1 MFSHIILFYFQ
12 VKFNISHLYVLGFF
26 VLISPDPLLMFV
38 SGAVLL
44 LTFKLMWR
52 INEPKHLLVNLTLNW
67 MVVAIL
73 LPYGAIFQKP
83 LADLSI
89 YKSDTIVYATWLAV
103 LSHFFYLLG
112 IYLPIINLVIPHTGK
127 LQLILSRY
135 DGKKLFSAYVGY
147 SFLSAILTPILLGN
161 SGGQMLMGL
170 VYFKWV
176 FLTFLIIHTS
186 IIPSNTKYVLLFIGF
201 EILLSFSGFWSAFK
215 DYILVAVGA
224 FFTLNR
230 KITPKAVIA
239 TLLTISI
246 TFFIFVVWSASKGRY
261 RSYLTGGARSQN
273 VVQNDQVNNIS
284 ILWSIVS
291 EDFSSE
297 NFSESFE
304 RGRDALL
311 YRISYVEYFALTL
324 KQVPTFIPH
333 ENGQL
338 FQGALEH
345 IFKPRILFPDKKVI
359 YDSDLTSK
367 YTGISFA
374 GRDEGASF
382 SLGAVP
388 EAYIDFGPVYMFLP
402 VFFYGLLFGL
412 MYKTLLL
419 KGYNIVW
426 GICYSAPI
434 FQYAWMFP
442 VPGTKLLGWSITY
455 FVNFFLINR
464 YLVKFLD
471 NWLLRREFK

>member
-1 MFSHIILFYFQ
+1 MKFNLSHIYILC
-12 VKFNISHLYVLGFF
+12 FF
-26 VLISPDPLLMFV
+26 LLISPDPLLMLV
-38 SGAVLL
+38 SGLVIF

-52 INEPKHLLVNLTLNW
+52 VNEPKHLLVNLVLNW

-83 LADLSI
+83 LSELSV

-103 LSHFFYLLG
+103 LSQVFYLLG
-112 IYLPIINLVIPHTGK
+112 IYLPLRNLVVTQMEK
-127 LQLILSRY
+127 LQQVLSRY
-135 DGKKLFSAYVGY
+135 DGKKLFTAYIVY
-147 SFLSAILTPILLGN
+147 SFFTAILNPFLLSV

-186 IIPSNTKYVLLFIGF
+186 VIPSNTKYVLLFVGF

-230 KITPKAVIA
+230 KISAKAFIA
-239 TLLTISI
+239 TLMTVVL
-246 TFFIFVVWSASKGRY
+246 TFFIFIVWSASKGKY
-261 RSYLTGGARSQN
+261 RNYLTGGARSQS
-273 VVQNDQVNNIS
+273 VVQTNQLNNIAV
-284 ILWSIVS
+284 LWDIVS
-291 EDFSSE
+291 EDFNAE

-304 RGRDALL
+304 RGRDALI
-311 YRISYVEYFALTL
+311 YRISYVEYFALAL
-324 KQVPTFIPH
+324 KQVPTFLPH

-338 FQGALEH
+338 FQNAFEH
-345 IFKPRILFPDKKVI
+345 VFKPRILFPDKKVI

-374 GRDEGASF
+374 GRDEGVSF
-382 SLGAVP
+382 SLGYVP
-388 EAYIDFGPVYMFLP
+388 ETYIDFGPVYMFIP
-402 VFFYGLLFGL
+402 IFFFGLLVGW
-412 MYKTLLL
+412 MYKSLLL

-455 FVNFFLINR
+455 LVNFYLINR
-464 YLVKFLD
+464 YLVKYLD
-471 NWLLRREFK
+471 RWLLLKEFK

>member
-1 MFSHIILFYFQ
+1 
-12 VKFNISHLYVLGFF
+12 
-26 VLISPDPLLMFV
+26 
-38 SGAVLL
+38 
-44 LTFKLMWR
+44 
-52 INEPKHLLVNLTLNW
+52 

-73 LPYGAIFQKP
+73 LPYGAFFQKP
-83 LADLSI
+83 LSELSV

-103 LSHFFYLLG
+103 LSQVFYLLG
-112 IYLPIINLVIPHTGK
+112 IYLPLRNLVVTQMEK
-127 LQLILSRY
+127 LQLVLSRY
-135 DGKKLFSAYVGY
+135 DGKKLFTTYIVY
-147 SFLSAILTPILLGN
+147 SFFTAILTPFLLSV

-186 IIPSNTKYVLLFIGF
+186 VIPSNTKYVLLFVAF

-230 KITPKAVIA
+230 KISAKAFIA
-239 TLLTISI
+239 TLMIVVS
-246 TFFIFVVWSASKGRY
+246 TFFIFVVWSASKGKY
-261 RSYLTGGARSQN
+261 RAFLTGGARSQS
-273 VVQNDQVNNIS
+273 VVQTNQLNNIAV
-284 ILWSIVS
+284 LWDIVS
-291 EDFSSE
+291 EDFNDE

-304 RGRDALL
+304 RGRDALI
-311 YRISYVEYFALTL
+311 YRISYVEYFALAL
-324 KQVPTFIPH
+324 KQVPTFLPH

-338 FQGALEH
+338 FQNALEH
-345 IFKPRILFPDKKVI
+345 VFKPRILFPDKKVI

-374 GRDEGASF
+374 GKDEGVSF
-382 SLGAVP
+382 SLGYVP
-388 EAYIDFGPVYMFLP
+388 EAYIDFGPVYMFIP
-402 VFFYGLLFGL
+402 IFFFGL
-412 MYKTLLL
+412 FVGWMYKTLLS

-455 FVNFFLINR
+455 FVNFYLINR
-464 YLVKFLD
+464 YLVKYLD
-471 NWLLRREFK
+471 RWLLLKEFK

>member
-1 MFSHIILFYFQ
+1 MNIRLIHFYILA
-12 VKFNISHLYVLGFF
+12 FF
-26 VLISPDPLLMFV
+26 MVISPDPLLMLV
-38 SGAVLL
+38 SGLVMF

-52 INEPKHLLVNLTLNW
+52 VNEPKHLLVNLGLNW

-83 LADLSI
+83 LSELSV
-89 YKSDTIVYATWLAV
+89 YKSDTIIYATWLAV
-103 LSHFFYLLG
+103 LSQVFYLLG
-112 IYLPIINLVIPHTGK
+112 IYLPLRNLVVTQMEK
-127 LQLILSRY
+127 LQLVLSRY
-135 DGKKLFSAYVGY
+135 DGKNLFTAYIVY
-147 SFLSAILTPILLGN
+147 SFFTAILNPFLLSV

-186 IIPSNTKYVLLFIGF
+186 VIPSNTKYVLLFVGF

-230 KITPKAVIA
+230 KISAKAFIA
-239 TLLTISI
+239 TLMTVVL
-246 TFFIFVVWSASKGRY
+246 TFFIFVVWSASKGKY
-261 RSYLTGGARSQN
+261 RAFLTGGARSQN
-273 VVQNDQVNNIS
+273 IVQTNQLNNIAV
-284 ILWSIVS
+284 LWDIVS
-291 EDFSSE
+291 EDFNAE

-304 RGRDALL
+304 RGRDALI
-311 YRISYVEYFALTL
+311 YRISYVEYFALAL
-324 KQVPTFIPH
+324 KQVPTFLPH

-338 FQGALEH
+338 FQNALEH
-345 IFKPRILFPDKKVI
+345 VFKPRILFPDKKVI

-374 GRDEGASF
+374 GKDEGVSF
-382 SLGAVP
+382 SLGYVP
-388 EAYIDFGPVYMFLP
+388 ETYIDFGSIYMFIP
-402 VFFYGLLFGL
+402 IFFFGLLVGW
-412 MYKTLLL
+412 MYKSLLL

-455 FVNFFLINR
+455 FVNFYLINR
-464 YLVKFLD
+464 YLVKYLD
-471 NWLLRREFK
+471 RWLLLKEFK

>member
-1 MFSHIILFYFQ
+1 
-12 VKFNISHLYVLGFF
+12 
-26 VLISPDPLLMFV
+26 
-38 SGAVLL
+38 
-44 LTFKLMWR
+44 
-52 INEPKHLLVNLTLNW
+52 LV
-67 MVVAIL
+67 
-73 LPYGAIFQKP
+73 
-83 LADLSI
+83 
-89 YKSDTIVYATWLAV
+89 
-103 LSHFFYLLG
+103 
-112 IYLPIINLVIPHTGK
+112 
-127 LQLILSRY
+127 LSRY
-135 DGKKLFSAYVGY
+135 DGKKLFTAYIVY
-147 SFLSAILTPILLGN
+147 SFFTAILTPFLLSV

-186 IIPSNTKYVLLFIGF
+186 VIPSNTKYVLLFVGF

-230 KITPKAVIA
+230 KISAKAFIA
-239 TLLTISI
+239 TLITVVL
-246 TFFIFVVWSASKGRY
+246 TFFIFVVWSASKGKY
-261 RSYLTGGARSQN
+261 RAFLTGGLRSQN
-273 VVQNDQVNNIS
+273 VVQTNQLNNIAV
-284 ILWSIVS
+284 LWDIVS
-291 EDFSSE
+291 EDFNAE

-304 RGRDALL
+304 RGRDALI
-311 YRISYVEYFALTL
+311 YRISYVEYFALAL
-324 KQVPTFIPH
+324 KQVPTFLPH

-338 FQGALEH
+338 LQNALEH
-345 IFKPRILFPDKKVI
+345 VFKPRILFPDKKVI

-374 GRDEGASF
+374 GRDEGVSF
-382 SLGAVP
+382 SLGYVP
-388 EAYIDFGPVYMFLP
+388 ETYIDFGPVYMFIP
-402 VFFYGLLFGL
+402 IFFFGLLVGW

-455 FVNFFLINR
+455 LVNFYLINR
-464 YLVKFLD
+464 YLVKYLD
-471 NWLLRREFK
+471 RWLLLKEFK

>member
-1 MFSHIILFYFQ
+1 MKISIFHFYILT
-12 VKFNISHLYVLGFF
+12 F
-26 VLISPDPLLMFV
+26 VVIISPDPLLMLV
-38 SGAVLL
+38 SGLVLM

-52 INEPKHLLVNLTLNW
+52 DNEPKHLLVNLVLNW

-73 LPYGAIFQKP
+73 LPYGSIFQKP
-83 LADLSI
+83 LSELSF

-103 LSHFFYLLG
+103 MSQIFYLFG
-112 IYLPIINLVIPHTGK
+112 IYFPIHKLVVTRK
-127 LQLILSRY
+127 DRLQIILSRY
-135 DGKKLFSAYVGY
+135 DGKKLFTAYVMY
-147 SFLSAILTPILLGN
+147 SFFTAALAPILLGI

-170 VYFKWV
+170 IYFKWV

-186 IIPSNTKYVLLFIGF
+186 IIPSNTKYVLLFVGF

-230 KITPKAVIA
+230 KISAKAFIA
-239 TLLTISI
+239 TLMTVVLT
-246 TFFIFVVWSASKGRY
+246 FLIFVVWSASKGKY
-261 RSYLTGGARSQN
+261 RAFLTGGARSQN
-273 VVQNDQVNNIS
+273 VVQTNQLNNIAV
-284 ILWSIVS
+284 LWDIVS
-291 EDFSSE
+291 EDFNAE

-304 RGRDALL
+304 RGRDALI
-311 YRISYVEYFALTL
+311 YRISYVEYFALAL
-324 KQVPTFIPH
+324 KQVPTFLPH

-338 FQGALEH
+338 LQNALEH
-345 IFKPRILFPDKKVI
+345 VFKPRILFPDKKVI

-374 GRDEGASF
+374 GRDEGVSF
-382 SLGAVP
+382 SLGYVP
-388 EAYIDFGPVYMFLP
+388 ETYIDFGSIYMFIP
-402 VFFYGLLFGL
+402 IFFFGLLVGW

-455 FVNFFLINR
+455 FVNFYLINR
-464 YLVKFLD
+464 YLVKYLD
-471 NWLLRREFK
+471 RWLLLKEFK